1 MAKIT
6 REQAEKMTPKEAA
19 YCEAEAVSYEADT
32 IIRSKTILYLAGRGV
47 IGMSSNTGGKG
58 KPGGD
63 QERYLWNSPDTATG
77 QELFLSGGGELSA
90 RWVKKKKERSKEDE
104 VGSTSKEAT
113 QES

>member
-1 MAKIT
+1 VAKIT

-47 IGMSSNTGGKG
+47 IGMSFSEGGKLNFYLHEKYKG
-58 KPGGD
+58 K
-63 QERYLWNSPDTATG
+63 S
-77 QELFLSGGGELSA
+77 
-90 RWVKKKKERSKEDE
+90 KKE
-104 VGSTSKEAT
+104 VLKEAT